1 MICRKMGDGG
11 YSNIYEV
18 YGDDGNLF
26 ALKVGLMLM
35 FNEKGSD
42 QPNRKYNTI
51 AVSGPTEH
59 CSIFHFPPPFVLR
72 HRRDIITFLDI
83 LTVYTMKTIYFLNA
97 YHLG

>member
-26 ALKVGLMLM
+26 ALKVGLMFM

-59 CSIFHFPPPFVLR
+59 CSIFHFPPPFVR
-72 HRRDIITFLDI
+72 SFSVTGV
-83 LTVYTMKTIYFLNA
+83 TK
-97 YHLG
+97 

>member
-26 ALKVGLMLM
+26 ALKVGLMFM

-42 QPNRKYNTI
+42 QPNRKYCN
-51 AVSGPTEH
+51 SRSEK
-59 CSIFHFPPPFVLR
+59 S
-72 HRRDIITFLDI
+72 
-83 LTVYTMKTIYFLNA
+83 
-97 YHLG
+97 